1 MPAAYRSVLR
11 RLMPLFIVGVAGWV
25 FATYGLD
32 GKIAR
37 DDALYAYAGQCVAD
51 GHAPYERAFDVKGP
65 LASAIPALGV
75 IAARHASA
83 PDHRGVQIEFIIIS
97 VLCVLAVYL
106 LGQALTDSSL
116 AGTFAALTFLGFEGF
131 IAHAAGARPKTAV
144 VLFTTLALLAIV
156 RKRWAV
162 GGALIAVAAL
172 TWQTMALVGLGALAA
187 VLGEAPQKRLRA
199 LVSLLAGAGA
209 VVAVVVAW
217 FAAAGALV
225 DLWNAAVASPP
236 LLASRARE
244 LPLSWRIWRPVRRC
258 YEGYPATFMA
268 AGFGVLGLAGAFVM
282 SLREWGGPIGAITR
296 SRWSVVFTSFT
307 LLAAFTFIDFQIYD
321 DAYPLLPFAAVGFG
335 FVLERALRGMVS
347 SDGILPGTHRELAAA
362 AVCLAILS
370 PTVVFVK
377 FQPGTG
383 LSEQKQAVTEIKE
396 RLGDGRIQAINAPE
410 VLYLGELTNATKHAV
425 VGPRVLAVID
435 AMEPGGVDAWLRSI
449 EEADVELIV
458 CNTSDCHRMVPEVGK
473 WVEEDFELWREY
485 DRWQVYERRD

>member
-1 MPAAYRSVLR
+1 MPAVYRSVLR
-11 RLMPLFIVGVAGWV
+11 RLMPLFIIGVAGWV
-25 FATYGLD
+25 FTTYGLD

-37 DDALYAYAGQCVAD
+37 DDALYAYSGQCVAE
-51 GHAPYERAFDVKGP
+51 GHVPYQRAFDVKGP

-75 IAARHASA
+75 LAARQANL
-83 PDHRGVQIEFIIIS
+83 PDHRGVQVEFIIIS
-97 VLCVLAVYL
+97 VLSVVAVYL

-144 VLFTTLALLAIV
+144 ILFTTIALLAIV

-162 GGALIAVAAL
+162 GGALIALAAL
-172 TWQTMALVGLGALAA
+172 TWQTMALIGIGALTA
-187 VLGEAPQKRLRA
+187 VWGEPQQNRRHA
-199 LVSLLAGAGA
+199 LLSLLGGGLA
-209 VVAVVVAW
+209 VVAAVVAW
-217 FAAAGALV
+217 FASARALV
-225 DLWNAAVASPP
+225 DLWNGAVAALPH
-236 LLASRARE
+236 LASRARE
-244 LPLSWRIWRPVRRC
+244 LPLSWRIWRPLRRC

-268 AGFGVLGLAGAFVM
+268 GGFGLLGLAGAFVM

-296 SRWSVVFTSFT
+296 SRWSVVFTSFA

-335 FVLERALRGMVS
+335 FVLERALSGLTS
-347 SDGILPGTHRELAAA
+347 SEGILPRSYRDIAAA
-362 AVCLAILS
+362 GVCLAILT
-370 PTVVFVK
+370 PTVIFAK
-377 FQPGTG
+377 FTPGTG

-396 RLGDGRIQAINAPE
+396 RLGDGRLQAINAPE
-410 VLYLGELTNATKHAV
+410 VLYLGELTNLTKHVV

-458 CNTSDCHRMVPEVGK
+458 CSTSDCHRLVPEVGK
-473 WVEEDFELWREY
+473 WVEENFELWREY